1 MGSESMME
9 IRTRREP
16 VASYRHF
23 LLFLALVAAVILIGY
38 AGQQRPGAGGGSAES
53 HPDTVPM
60 YLSAAALDWL
70 LVYFVWRGVRRRGGT
85 FRSLVG
91 GRWAGARDILRDVAI
106 AFGFWGALMVVVWI
120 LDLVVGPGGDK
131 NLEALLPRTPGEVA
145 AWMVTSASAGFCEEF
160 VFRGYVQRQLL
171 ALTQLGWLAILGQ
184 GLLFGLMHAY
194 QGWLPVLRI
203 CVIGI
208 MLGALA
214 AWRRSLRPGMIAH
227 AWQDIW
233 AGWLSI
239 ALRSS

>member
-1 MGSESMME
+1 MMD
-9 IRTRREP
+9 IRTRHEP

-23 LLFLALVAAVILIGY
+23 LIFLALVAAVALAGY
-38 AGQQRPGAGGGSAES
+38 ATQQRQGAGGGPPES
-53 HPDTVPM
+53 HPNMIPV
-60 YLSAAALDWL
+60 YLSAAVLDWL

-85 FRSLVG
+85 FLSLVG
-91 GRWAGARDILRDVAI
+91 GRWAGAREVLRDIAI
-106 AFGFWGALMVVVWI
+106 AFGFWWALLAAVWL
-120 LDLVVGPGGDK
+120 LDLVVGPGGGE
-131 NLEALLPRTPGEVA
+131 NLEILLPRTTAEVA
-145 AWMVTSASAGFCEEF
+145 AWMFTSASAGFCEEF

-171 ALTQLGWLAILGQ
+171 ALTQRGWLSVLGQ
-184 GLLFGLMHAY
+184 GVLFGLMHVY

-233 AGWLSI
+233 AGWLSVAI
-239 ALRSS
+239 RSS